1 MKNRIEVHLTK
12 VWNTHELTDKA
23 IILKYLEKDRLYAAY
38 AIGDL
43 EPQFFAQS
51 TWIGAEEAGRLQ
63 ALALNFRGLKLPAM
77 FLMGD
82 PNGLRAILENA
93 LCPAQ
98 AYLTCRAEH
107 LAMTHDFYAWDETIP
122 MWRMVLEPASF
133 QPRNGD
139 CVRLTPAHSS
149 QLTELYSL
157 GGGIGFSATQIQYGV
172 FFGIFVERKLIAV
185 AGTHLISANYGVAAI
200 GNVFTHPDFRGQG
213 YGTLTSNAV
222 VSELL
227 GIGIP
232 DIILNVAQDNASAVH
247 IYERLG
253 FKNYCPFF
261 EGPAR
266 VFGINDQHQ

>member
-1 MKNRIEVHLTK
+1 VKNRNEVHLTK
-12 VWNTHELTDKA
+12 VWNTDVLKDKH
-23 IILKYLEKDRLYAAY
+23 IILYYLEKDRLYAAY

-43 EPQFFAQS
+43 EPQLFAQT
-51 TWIGAEEAGRLQ
+51 TWVGAKETALLQ
-63 ALALNFRGLKLPAM
+63 ALALYFRGLNLPAL

-93 LCPAQ
+93 LCPEQ

-107 LAMTHDFYAWDETIP
+107 LTMTHDFYAWDETIP
-122 MWRMVLEPASF
+122 MWRMVLGSASF
-133 QPRNGD
+133 QPRKGD

-157 GGGIGFSATQIQYGV
+157 GGGIGFSTTQIQYGV
-172 FFGIFVERKLIAV
+172 FFGIFMERKLIAV
-185 AGTHLISANYGVAAI
+185 AGTHLISANYGVAAV
-200 GNVFTHPDFRGQG
+200 GNVFTHPDFRGRG
-213 YGTLTSNAV
+213 YGTSTSSAV

-227 GIGIP
+227 EIGIP
-232 DIILNVAQDNASAVH
+232 DIILNVAQDNASAIR

-266 VFGINDQHQ
+266 VWRSNEQHK